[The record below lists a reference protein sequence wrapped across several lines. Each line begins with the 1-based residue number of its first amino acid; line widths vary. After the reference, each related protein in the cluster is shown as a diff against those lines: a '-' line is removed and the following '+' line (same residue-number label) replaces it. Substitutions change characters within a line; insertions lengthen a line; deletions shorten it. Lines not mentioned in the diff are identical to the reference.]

1 MQAAARFLPGGF
13 FFSTGIVAHVT
24 SYKEQDNL
32 RELSA
37 VGAAS
42 TATACGSLGSPVA
55 PGFSSMGK
63 LIACTL
69 AAVALFRPALIGKLR
84 TVAHM

>member
-13 FFSTGIVAHVT
+13 FFYG
-24 SYKEQDNL
+24 
-32 RELSA
+32 

-69 AAVALFRPALIGKLR
+69 AAAALFRPAVIGKPR